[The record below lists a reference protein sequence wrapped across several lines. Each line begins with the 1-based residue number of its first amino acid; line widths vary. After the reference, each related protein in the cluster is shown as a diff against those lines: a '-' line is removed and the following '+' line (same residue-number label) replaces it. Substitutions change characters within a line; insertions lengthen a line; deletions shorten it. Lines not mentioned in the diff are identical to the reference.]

1 MTVLTGGSQYIYRG
15 EELPDKNPVEKH
27 SESRSDI
34 EHRVLLPAY
43 LVIVEVVL

>member
-1 MTVLTGGSQYIYRG
+1 MTVLTGGSQYIYHD

-34 EHRVLLPAY
+34 ERRVLLLAN
-43 LVIVEVVL
+43 

>member
-27 SESRSDI
+27 SESRSDK

-43 LVIVEVVL
+43 LVIVEIVL